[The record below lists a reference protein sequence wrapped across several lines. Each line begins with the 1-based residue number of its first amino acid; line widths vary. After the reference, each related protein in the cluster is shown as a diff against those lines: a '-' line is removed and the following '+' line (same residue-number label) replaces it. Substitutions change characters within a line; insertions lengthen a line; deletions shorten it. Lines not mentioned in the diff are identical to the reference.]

1 MNASLR
7 LFVTN
12 RLTRRALR
20 VGVALGCLSAAA
32 GVAGCA
38 SGPFAPASLDKAS
51 AASAEISTLASAAK
65 TYPTFADIPPP
76 PADVRPDRAWGKAAA
91 EVEGDGAALAAATAP
106 STWTL
111 SATDSFA
118 ARALAAAGPGVE
130 GPDSTTAATEAFAKQ
145 ARQRATPP
153 PPPKK

>member
-12 RLTRRALR
+12 QLARRSLR
-20 VGVALGCLSAAA
+20 AGAALGCLVLAAGLSGCAASVFTPAKLDSTSAAA
-32 GVAGCA
+32 DQITALTSA
-38 SGPFAPASLDKAS
+38 S
-51 AASAEISTLASAAK
+51 K

-91 EVEGDGAALAAATAP
+91 EVEADGQALAAATAP
-106 STWTL
+106 GTWTL
-111 SATDSFA
+111 SGTDTFA
-118 ARALAAAGPGVE
+118 SRAQAAAGPGVE
-130 GPDSTTAATEAFAKQ
+130 GSTTAATEAFAKQ